1 MEERSKL
8 AGHPRSAA
16 VERLPCAH
24 MAALDSLGAA
34 DVRRVVIRF
43 RDALRMHQ
51 EALNR
56 LNVYPVPDGDTGTN
70 MTLTLESVV
79 RELGTAEAMAEVC
92 QAISH
97 GSLMGAR
104 GNSGVITSQ
113 ILRGLADGFRGG
125 DTVDG
130 AMFTAALRSAAD
142 AAYQAVMRPVEG
154 TILTVVRWA
163 ADAAEEARKVETDA
177 TLVHILDDAAA
188 AARQAVAQTPEML
201 PALREAGVVDAGGQ
215 GFTLLLDAF
224 LEVVDGRPLPEP
236 TERAAPRIVEAHAAA
251 GDVSSLRYEVMYFLE
266 AEDEKVPAFKS
277 AWAALGD
284 SIVVV
289 GGDGIWNCHVHT
301 DDIGGAVEAGIEAGR
316 PRQIRVTDLLEEA
329 AAEEEAWVAEAEPT
343 RAYTPEDMVDTAI
356 VAVAVGDGV
365 RRLLASL
372 GVQQIVA
379 GGQSMNPSTAQI
391 LEAVENC
398 PAESVIVLP
407 NNKNI
412 VPVAKQVDALT
423 DKTVQV
429 VPTHSVLEAIGA
441 LLGYDPDAPI
451 DTNVTELA
459 GAVSRIACGEVTQAV
474 RDTVAECGPIRK
486 GDWIA
491 IGPDGITIATDSASA
506 AAEHLVDALV
516 DEDSEIVTVLVG
528 SEAKAADTQRLREH
542 LALKHPGVELE
553 VHDGGQPLYPYLIGV
568 E

>member
-1 MEERSKL
+1 MT
-8 AGHPRSAA
+8 
-16 VERLPCAH
+16 
-24 MAALDSLGAA
+24 ALDALGAA
-34 DVRRVVIRF
+34 DVRQVVTGY
-43 RDALRMHQ
+43 RDVLRIHQ

-79 RELGTAEAMAEVC
+79 QALGTAEAMPEVC
-92 QAISH
+92 QAIAH

-104 GNSGVITSQ
+104 GNSGVILSQ
-113 ILRGLADGFRGG
+113 ILRGLAETFRGHE
-125 DTVDG
+125 TVDPAG
-130 AMFTAALRSAAD
+130 FALALRTASD
-142 AAYQAVMRPVEG
+142 AAYQAVMRPIEG

-163 ADAAEEARKVETDA
+163 AEAAEGAREKGAA
-177 TLVHILDDAAA
+177 TLVDLVDEAAA

-201 PALREAGVVDAGGQ
+201 PVLRDAGVVDAGGQ

-224 LEVVDGRPLPEP
+224 LAVVDGRPMPEP
-236 TERAAPRIVEAHAAA
+236 AEREAPAIVHAHTEA
-251 GDVSSLRYEVMYFLE
+251 GDVSSLRYEVMYFLD
-266 AEDEKVPAFKS
+266 ADDDTIPAFKA

-289 GGDGIWNCHVHT
+289 GGDGLWNCHVHT
-301 DDIGGAVEAGIEAGR
+301 DDIGGAVEAGIDAGR
-316 PRQIRVTDLLEEA
+316 PRDIRVTDLLEQVEEEGWVSEA
-329 AAEEEAWVAEAEPT
+329 AAEPIVHA
-343 RAYTPEDMVDTAI
+343 PEDMVETAV

-372 GVQQIVA
+372 GVQEIVA

-391 LEAVENC
+391 LDAVERC
-398 PAESVIVLP
+398 PSDSVIVLP

-423 DKTVQV
+423 EKSVAV

-441 LLGYDPDAPI
+441 LLGYDPDAPL
-451 DTNVTELA
+451 DTNLTELA
-459 GAVSRIACGEVTQAV
+459 GAIQRIAAGEVTQSV

-491 IGPDGITIATDSASA
+491 ITRDGICVATDSPAQA
-506 AAEHLVDALV
+506 AFALVDALV
-516 DEDSEIVTVLVG
+516 GDDAEIVTVVVG
-528 SEAKAADTQRLREH
+528 ADARSGDTQRVREH
-542 LALKHPGVELE
+542 VALNHPGVEIE
-553 VHDGGQPLYPYLIGV
+553 VHDGGQPLYPFLIGV